1 MSTSVTS
8 TAVSTSNKTSTPKKP
23 DPLKSFVAGGIA
35 GAVEGVVTYPFEFAK
50 TRLQLVSKD
59 SKMSRNPL
67 VLIYTVARTQGISS
81 LYVGC
86 PAFVVGNTAK
96 ASVRFLGF
104 DAIKRVLSDKDG
116 KLSGPMG
123 VLAGLGA
130 GLLESVVAVTPAE
143 AIKTGKIDDK
153 QSLKPKYQDG
163 VRGTF
168 RLIKDLGFKGLY
180 AGLLPVAMRQG
191 ANSAVRLGSYSK
203 IKGALQDWSNTPR
216 DKPLSSGLT
225 FLLGAFAG
233 IVTVYST
240 MPIDTVKTRMQSLD
254 AGKEYTSTLNCFV
267 KIFKNEG
274 LMAFWKGATPR
285 LGRLIL
291 SGGIVF
297 TIYEKVLQVLA

>member
-1 MSTSVTS
+1 MS
-8 TAVSTSNKTSTPKKP
+8 SNNNKNTTPKKP
-23 DPLKSFVAGGIA
+23 DPFKSFIAGGVA

-50 TRLQLVSKD
+50 TRLQLVDKST
-59 SKMSRNPL
+59 KMSRNPL
-67 VLIYTVARTQGISS
+67 VLIYTVARNQGISS

-104 DAIKRVLSDKDG
+104 DAIKKVLADKDG
-116 KLSGPMG
+116 KLSGPRG

-130 GLLESVVAVTPAE
+130 GLLESIVAVTPAE

-168 RLIKDLGFKGLY
+168 RLINNLGFKGLY
-180 AGLLPVAMRQG
+180 AGLIPVAMRQG

-216 DKPLSSGLT
+216 DQPLSSGLT

-233 IVTVYST
+233 VVTVYTT
-240 MPIDTVKTRMQSLD
+240 MPIDTVKTRMQALD
-254 AGKEYTSTLNCFV
+254 SSKQYNGTIDCFV

-274 LMAFWKGATPR
+274 LMTFWKGATPR

-297 TIYEKVLQVLA
+297 TIYEKMLVVLG